1 MKHMDIIKEIVEFL
15 TSFKGSIHD
24 MSLFDYKIFILNLL
38 IVTIIFIVYYDIK
51 LKYIY
56 KDKHLL
62 MTYAIIVIL
71 EFLLELIF
79 GNILVLTPL
88 FSFFAVHIV
97 LFIKNKDIFDSLS
110 NHAKEKRGNDP
121 KGEMGDLYYKMRR
134 LGKNEDFNIIDI
146 LYIYDYITE
155 YQRKKIMQTLICES
169 METMVDY
176 LLSQPTITQA
186 ELKEA
191 RAIKNLI
198 SFEHRIVTKDEAMV
212 YLLNN
217 ESYSEQSTIL
227 HHTQQQENELT
238 SSRSTDTS
246 SPSNSTN
253 QSNDDEDVL

>member
-1 MKHMDIIKEIVEFL
+1 MDVIKEIVEFL

-24 MSLFDYKIFILNLL
+24 ISLFDYKIFILNLL
-38 IVTIIFIVYYDIK
+38 IATIIFIIYYDIK
-51 LKYIY
+51 LKDIY
-56 KDKHLL
+56 KNKSLL
-62 MTYAIIVIL
+62 MTYAIIIIL

-110 NHAKEKRGNDP
+110 NHARERRGSDP

-217 ESYSEQSTIL
+217 ESYSEQSTIR
-227 HHTQQQENELT
+227 HHTLQESELT
-238 SSRSTDTS
+238 SSGSTDAS
-246 SPSNSTN
+246 SPSNNTN
-253 QSNDDEDVL
+253 QPNDDEEDVL